1 MKGREVYTRGT
12 TLIASILDANL
23 DHFNG
28 VNRNHLLSISVIL
41 LKSDLHL
48 YATCPSSHHPRIACL
63 CLQNTI
69 SIIVFLHLFNVQSN
83 ACEK

>member
-28 VNRNHLLSISVIL
+28 VKP
-41 LKSDLHL
+41 KSL
-48 YATCPSSHHPRIACL
+48 
-63 CLQNTI
+63 TI
-69 SIIVFLHLFNVQSN
+69 HFSDSTQ
-83 ACEK
+83 E